1 MSSALANRTRGAVF
15 LGYHSIAS
23 PGPDFLSLPA
33 ELFERQLA
41 TLRRHGFS
49 GGGIDGLR
57 ATVAGDTGRGLAFLT
72 FDDGYRDNYTA
83 AFPLL
88 REYGFKALIFIL
100 PPKVDSAGALDW
112 AEVGAHVERH
122 PDVMRSLD
130 WQMVEEMAAAGIEF
144 GSHGLLHSHMPELG
158 DEELRQELLDSRRAI
173 AARLGA
179 CSTLAYP
186 FGEWDA
192 RVARAAA
199 DTGYEFAF
207 TLPKGHQRDAGP
219 HSIPRVPVDS
229 RDAPARFAAKLSPV
243 GRRVLLSRLKEKLRN
258 VRSLAPRRG

>member
-1 MSSALANRTRGAVF
+1 LSSAFANRGRGAVF
-15 LGYHSIAS
+15 LGYHSIAA
-23 PGPDFLSLPA
+23 PGPEFLSLPA
-33 ELFERQLA
+33 DVFERQLA
-41 TLRRHGFS
+41 MLRRHGFS

-57 ATVAGDTGRGLAFLT
+57 AIAAGDGRRRLAFLT

-100 PPKVDSAGALDW
+100 PPKVDARGALDW
-112 AEVGAHVERH
+112 AEVGPHVERH

-130 WQMVEEMAAAGIEF
+130 WPMVEEMAAAGIEF
-144 GSHGLLHSHMPELG
+144 GSHGLLHSHMRELG

-173 AARLGA
+173 AARLGSCA
-179 CSTLAYP
+179 TLAYP

-192 RVARAAA
+192 RVAGAAA

-207 TLPKGHQRDAGP
+207 TLPRGHQRRAGA
-219 HSIPRVPVDS
+219 HSIARVPVDS
-229 RDAPARFAAKLSPV
+229 RDAQARVAAKLSPL
-243 GRRVLLSRLKEKLRN
+243 GRRVLLSPVKDRLRG
-258 VRSLAPRRG
+258 VRRPAPRRG